1 LMHKRAEYSGIL
13 TNLDS
18 LTPSQLRQWL
28 DSQPSPQTKEE
39 SATQKRV
46 RRLIRISKDEEN
58 E

>member
-1 LMHKRAEYSGIL
+1 MHKRAEYNGIL

-18 LTPSQLRQWL
+18 LTQTQLQHWL
-28 DSQPSPQTKEE
+28 DSQPAPQTKEE

>member
-1 LMHKRAEYSGIL
+1 MHKRAEYSGIL